1 MYHRRLWNCI
11 RFCNNRNHEKWDSH
25 ESFYQEFCDEKDFQ
39 LFSWEHLWHSTVD
52 AKVEG
57 KAIKNAKFIQAYGFK
72 IEQISKHCNRLCW
85 TQWNQFRWL
94 YHCFE
99 WADWVK
105 LHQIETRPTK
115 NQWQLEKRC
124 WCQKTRKRLDKSK
137 NIIKWMEKVGG
148 HGDEWEPLDM
158 CCCIPLFCVSTRKFM
173 FACVCVWSVVRSRF
187 YSNKCISNKR
197 PKSSLSFDL
206 QASQLFIAISERILL
221 IVVWFSQRC
230 IKWYNLN
237 CFRRMTEEEKRF
249 RFIAMSSQAMA
260 HVSLEPYLSKSDK
273 TAWPFIVQ

>member
-1 MYHRRLWNCI
+1 MSLAFAVVTIVTIYSVWKLFTGWISKIRLNVQWYRCYVPHRRLWNCI
-11 RFCNNRNHEKWDSH
+11 RFCNNRKHAKWDSH

-52 AKVEG
+52 AKIEG

-137 NIIKWMEKVGG
+137 NIIEWMEKVGG

-158 CCCIPLFCVSTRKFM
+158 CCCIPFFCVSTRKFM
-173 FACVCVWSVVRSRF
+173 FACVCVVGCQ
-187 YSNKCISNKR
+187 KQI
-197 PKSSLSFDL
+197 
-206 QASQLFIAISERILL
+206 LF
-221 IVVWFSQRC
+221 
-230 IKWYNLN
+230 K
-237 CFRRMTEEEKRF
+237 
-249 RFIAMSSQAMA
+249 
-260 HVSLEPYLSKSDK
+260 
-273 TAWPFIVQ
+273 